1 MSVVIS
7 KWVYGCR
14 TQACGQNPSMRVGSN
29 RMDVE
34 KPDPFPGSN
43 MMTVLSKLC
52 KVWGEM
58 VSVLPGVP
66 VPEVWRVHF
75 PDCRSGSTAQGWM
88 LRNTVYLWVQQR
100 KHKKHVDF
108 WVRVQGLRVGVE
120 IIRVVGKVIRV
131 GELQFQNKL
140 ELFVTSSRQI
150 RKSMTN
156 SHQVHKLFDK
166 GDRQGTRKV
175 VGNKLFERGAR
186 VQVERFDCS
195 SWRTSFGGQVLKG
208 WKWFTEVDGSW
219 KKSTGVEGRWQ
230 ELKTVDKSREQ
241 LKKVENSLQEL
252 KKVEDS

>member
-14 TQACGQNPSMRVGSN
+14 TQACGQNPGVWSEPKHAGRVEQDGCWKSGSI
-29 RMDVE
+29 
-34 KPDPFPGSN
+34 
-43 MMTVLSKLC
+43 VLSKLC

-58 VSVLPGVP
+58 ISVLPGVP

-100 KHKKHVDF
+100 KDKKHVDF
-108 WVRVQGLRVGVE
+108 WVRVQGLRVVE
-120 IIRVVGKVIRV
+120 IIRVIGKVIRV
-131 GELQFQNKL
+131 GELQVQNKL

-186 VQVERFDCS
+186 VQVERFDYS
-195 SWRTSFGGQVLKG
+195 SWRK
-208 WKWFTEVDGSW
+208 
-219 KKSTGVEGRWQ
+219 
-230 ELKTVDKSREQ
+230 
-241 LKKVENSLQEL
+241 
-252 KKVEDS
+252 